1 MIGGLMGWR
10 TNSAVVSE
18 GLRQFFGV
26 EVSHRG
32 IWLSVFSNSPYSR
45 AMGVKADGRCTVTS
59 FEDLEELLD
68 LSKFLDQVTEPAALL
83 GADDQTV
90 PLPFEAFELLRN
102 IVEIMRQGKAVTI
115 APVDQR
121 LTTQEAADFLG
132 MSRPTF
138 VKLLEEGQLPFT
150 RTPGGRH
157 RRVLLSD
164 VVAYQEQMSV
174 NRRKALDELTAE
186 AYESGFYEDL
196 PEKYLEVL
204 KHVRK
209 ELHSG

>member
-1 MIGGLMGWR
+1 MG
-10 TNSAVVSE
+10 
-18 GLRQFFGV
+18 
-26 EVSHRG
+26 
-32 IWLSVFSNSPYSR
+32 I
-45 AMGVKADGRCTVTS
+45 KADGRCTVTS
-59 FEDLEELLD
+59 FDDLEELLD

-83 GADDQTV
+83 GPDGQTV
-90 PLPFEAFELLRN
+90 PLPFEAFELLRT

-164 VVAYQEQMSV
+164 VVAYQEQMNV
-174 NRRKALDELTAE
+174 NRRKALDKITAE
-186 AYESGFYEDL
+186 ACEAGRYEDL
-196 PEKYLEVL
+196 PEKYLGVL
-204 KHVRK
+204 KQVRK